1 MKVDLYKKS
10 TELTRK
16 DIRDPFGAIIM
27 FNVLKVAQVTKVQ
40 SSVKVIE
47 WYTYSSCMSLYINFY
62 SRQTLNFS

>member
-16 DIRDPFGAIIM
+16 DIRDPSGAIIM

-47 WYTYSSCMSLYINFY
+47 WCTYSSCMSLYINFY
-62 SRQTLNFS
+62 SKQTLNFS